1 PLLSL
6 VVVFSL
12 ALGVGANT
20 AIFSL
25 MHQMIL
31 QSLPVRHPEE
41 LVLVTSAGQWKG
53 GNNSS
58 NDSGGMDYIF
68 SLRMFRE
75 LEKRPQ
81 GLTGLAAFRNMGANL
96 AYRNQTLAEQALV
109 VSGAYFPV
117 LGVQP
122 LMGRLIAREDD
133 VPGAGNAVAVLGYGY
148 WHDKLGADDAV
159 LNQSIRINGHVFTIV
174 GVCPGGFTSTTL
186 GQEPAVYVPLSL
198 KGAITPNWSG

>member
-1 PLLSL
+1 
-6 VVVFSL
+6 
-12 ALGVGANT
+12 
-20 AIFSL
+20 
-25 MHQMIL
+25 
-31 QSLPVRHPEE
+31 
-41 LVLVTSAGQWKG
+41 
-53 GNNSS
+53 
-58 NDSGGMDYIF
+58 
-68 SLRMFRE
+68 
-75 LEKRPQ
+75 
-81 GLTGLAAFRNMGANL
+81 NL

-174 GVCPGGFTSTTL
+174 GGCRGGFTSTTR

-198 KGAITPNWSG
+198 KGAIPPNWSGEERWDKYWLYLIGRRNPAVALSQAQAAMNSVFSGLTEEQS